1 MPAAW
6 REVALRTSDTCC
18 FRHDMQIGAES
29 NLNSPK
35 PRVCA
40 IHQLPFRAS
49 ALSTVVR
56 RRVSKTEHESFSLA
70 QEKQRCARLNLC
82 AVSRILSAMMSATGS
97 TADASLL
104 RKRSSDVLDRN
115 SLLLS
120 KCVHSDQRTRRCDR
134 MACYSV
140 QLLLRVMT
148 VCSWYQKNVRSHHT
162 APQEVGLGSGR
173 ASA

>member
-104 RKRSSDVLDRN
+104 RKRSSDVLDRTCVLCPVDLAL
-115 SLLLS
+115 SWVWAHTGTVRCGLAGYGRCLLYTS
-120 KCVHSDQRTRRCDR
+120 PSPRDKRQSR
-134 MACYSV
+134 MPS
-140 QLLLRVMT
+140 
-148 VCSWYQKNVRSHHT
+148 
-162 APQEVGLGSGR
+162 
-173 ASA
+173 SA

>member
-104 RKRSSDVLDRN
+104 RKRSSDVLDRTCV
-115 SLLLS
+115 LCPVDLALS
-120 KCVHSDQRTRRCDR
+120 WVWAHTGTVRC
-134 MACYSV
+134 
-140 QLLLRVMT
+140 
-148 VCSWYQKNVRSHHT
+148 
-162 APQEVGLGSGR
+162 GLAGYGR
-173 ASA
+173 AAVV